1 MTELGVRPPAD
12 SALPAEHVIVERE
25 GHELVV
31 DVIGEGPP
39 VLLAHG
45 MSGTGHRDWGSLV
58 ERLAPQFRCI
68 VPDLRGHGR
77 SSYRPAGISYEAMA
91 DDVAALV
98 HLLTDGS
105 AHLIGFSMGGE
116 VVLDAIIRHSGV
128 ARSVVLAAPCLGRGP
143 DYPHDTGPTV
153 PLPERWPTSLREPH
167 VERHGPEHWR
177 TLLTDVSRAWMD
189 RPELGADELASI
201 DVPLLA
207 VIGRDEEPF
216 KHRQTAVLL
225 DAVSGATLRELDG
238 AHAVHLDSAREFGD
252 AVLAFLRR
260 VERG

>member
-1 MTELGVRPPAD
+1 MTELGVRRPGD
-12 SALPAEHVIVERE
+12 ALDRAVQVIVDRD
-25 GHELVV
+25 GHQLVV
-31 DVIGEGPP
+31 DVVGEGPP

-45 MSGTGHRDWGSLV
+45 MSGTGHRDWGQLV
-58 ERLAPQFRCI
+58 DRLAPRFRCI

-77 SSYRPAGISYEAMA
+77 SSYRPEGISYEAMA

-98 HLLTDGS
+98 HLLTDGT

-116 VVLDAIIRHSGV
+116 VVLDATLRHPGL

-143 DYPHDTGPTV
+143 DYPHDIGPTA
-153 PLPERWPTSLREPH
+153 PLPDRWPTSLREPH
-167 VERHGPEHWR
+167 LERHGAEHWR
-177 TLLTDVSRAWMD
+177 TLLADVSRAWMD
-189 RPELGADELASI
+189 RPELGTEELSSI

-225 DAVSGATLRELDG
+225 DAVACATLRELDG
-238 AHAVHLDSAREFGD
+238 SHAVHLESATAFGHE
-252 AVLAFLRR
+252 VLAFLER
-260 VERG
+260 VELG